1 MILKKFY
8 SPFFLSLFA
17 ILLGSCS
24 KESDKNSKV
33 APVVRQIQK
42 HIANSA
48 TDADSSGTYRI
59 AEINKAL
66 ELAVAAKIDSLQLKA
81 IAGKSETLNW
91 YFTDQSES
99 YTKDFLQFSELK
111 KDTFYIAMAKRDLGR
126 YYATKGKDTLAYGLL
141 NNAKQLLDNRG
152 KEDQEMY
159 ILLLQSDIV
168 ERSNDYGMV
177 ADLNV
182 DVLKLNKK
190 NNNRY
195 YYASANNN
203 LGIADKSMHNYR
215 KAIENFEKA
224 ADSTDEPEDR
234 WIIKN
239 NIGLSYT
246 YLGDYAKARPIFES
260 VIQKTTVDATK
271 ARAYDNLGFM
281 YYKAGDAKSLEYYKK
296 GYEIRSNNPMLAS
309 DRIVS
314 ELHLSDY
321 YKNSNPTLAVQYA
334 TTAYD
339 RATKMRRID
348 DRLEALKRLT
358 ALSSGVAVKSYSLK
372 FLGLN
377 DSISRVR
384 QSKKNTFAQI
394 KYEYKD
400 TQEENLRRKA
410 SEAQKTA
417 QLAKA
422 ETQKLGLGILILIGG
437 GAIFFVIRRM
447 QQKSR
452 EEKLLESYKTETRI
466 AKKVHD
472 ELANDVFN
480 VMTFAEIKDL
490 SDTENKEILLES
502 LDKIYTGSRNISREN
517 SSIDTGTLYPEQL
530 KEVIKGYKSEQVN
543 VMSSGMDQINWDEVD
558 PTKKIVV
565 YRVLQELLVN
575 MKKHSKSSLVVVR
588 FQLDGNRIQ
597 IDYSDNGVGIDKNK
611 LAVKN
616 GLRNVETRIESIS
629 GSYTFDA
636 VPNKGFKVS
645 FSFPK

>member
-17 ILLGSCS
+17 ILLGACS
-24 KESDKNSKV
+24 KDADKNSN
-33 APVVRQIQK
+33 ANPVVRQIQK

-48 TDADSSGTYRI
+48 TEADSSGAYRI
-59 AEINKAL
+59 AEIDKAL
-66 ELAVAAKIDSLQLKA
+66 QLATTAKIDSLLLKA
-81 IAGKSETLNW
+81 IAGKSETLLW
-91 YFTDQSES
+91 YYTDKSES
-99 YTKDFLQFSELK
+99 YAKDFLRFSELK

-126 YYATKGKDTLAYGLL
+126 YYAAKGKDTLAFGLL

-152 KEDQEMY
+152 KEEQEMY
-159 ILLLQSDIV
+159 ILLLMSDIV

-182 DVLKLNKK
+182 DVLKINKK
-190 NNNRY
+190 FNNRY
-195 YYASANNN
+195 YYVSARNN
-203 LGIADKSMHNYR
+203 LGISDKSMYNYK

-260 VIQKTTVDATK
+260 VIQKTTVAGTK
-271 ARAYDNLGFM
+271 ARAYDNLGFA
-281 YYKAGDAKSLEYYKK
+281 YYRAGDPKSLDYYKK

-321 YKNSNPTLAVQYA
+321 YKNSNPTLAIQYA

-348 DRLEALKRLT
+348 DQLEALKRLT
-358 ALSSGVAVKSYSLK
+358 ALSSGMAVKPYSLQ
-372 FLGLN
+372 FQRLN
-377 DSISRVR
+377 DSISQVR
-384 QSKKNTFAQI
+384 QSKRNTFTQT
-394 KYEYKD
+394 KYEYKA

-437 GAIFFVIRRM
+437 SVIFFVIRRM

-480 VMTFAEIKDL
+480 AMTFAEIKDL
-490 SDTENKEILLES
+490 SNVENKEILLES

-517 SSIDTGTLYPEQL
+517 STIDTGSDYPEQL
-530 KEVIKGYKSEQVN
+530 KEVIKGYKSERVN
-543 VMSSGMDQINWDEVD
+543 VMSSGLDQINWDEVD

-588 FQLDGNRIQ
+588 FQLDANRIQ

-611 LAVKN
+611 LALKN
-616 GLRNVETRIESIS
+616 GLQNVETRIKSIS
-629 GSYTFDA
+629 GTYTFDS
-636 VPNKGFKVS
+636 VPGKGFKVS
-645 FSFPK
+645 FSFLK

>member
-17 ILLGSCS
+17 ILLVACS
-24 KESDKNSKV
+24 KESDKNSG
-33 APVVRQIQK
+33 ATPVVRQIQK
-42 HIANSA
+42 HIDNSA
-48 TDADSSGTYRI
+48 ADSDSTAVYRI
-59 AEINKAL
+59 TEINKAIQ
-66 ELAVAAKIDSLQLKA
+66 LAGAAKIDSLLIKA
-81 IAGKSETLNW
+81 IAGKSETLFW
-91 YFTDQSES
+91 YDMDKSES
-99 YTKDFLQFSELK
+99 YTKDFLRFSEQK
-111 KDTFYIAMAKRDLGR
+111 KDTFYIAIAKRDLGR
-126 YYATKGKDTLAYGLL
+126 YYAFKGKDTLAFGLL
-141 NNAKQLLDNRG
+141 KDAKKLLDNRG
-152 KEDQEMY
+152 EEEQEMY
-159 ILLLQSDIV
+159 ILLMMSDIV

-190 NNNRY
+190 SNNRNY
-195 YYASANNN
+195 YVSARNN
-203 LGIADKSMHNYR
+203 LGISDKSMYNYK

-224 ADSTDEPEDR
+224 VDSTDDPEHR

-246 YLGDYAKARPIFES
+246 YLSEYDKARPIFES
-260 VIQKTTVDATK
+260 VIQNTTVDETK
-271 ARAYDNLGFM
+271 ARAYDNLGFA
-281 YYKAGDAKSLEYYKK
+281 YFRAGDPKSLDYYKK

-321 YKNSNPTLAVQYA
+321 YKNSNPELARQYA

-348 DRLEALKRLT
+348 DQLEALKRLT
-358 ALSSGVAVKSYSLK
+358 VLSSGAAVKSYSLQ
-372 FLGLN
+372 FQELN

-384 QSKKNTFAQI
+384 QSKVNTFVQT
-394 KYEYKD
+394 KYEYKE

-422 ETQKLGLGILILIGG
+422 ETQKLGLGILILT
-437 GAIFFVIRRM
+437 GAGVIFFVIRRM

-480 VMTFAEIKDL
+480 AMTFAEIKDL
-490 SDTENKEILLES
+490 SNTENKEMLLES

-517 SSIDTGTLYPEQL
+517 STIDTGVAYPEQL
-530 KEVIKGYKSEQVN
+530 REVIKGYKSERVN

-558 PTKKIVV
+558 PTKKIIV
-565 YRVLQELLVN
+565 YRVLQELLIN
-575 MKKHSKSSLVVVR
+575 MKKHSKSSLVVIR
-588 FQLDGNRIQ
+588 FQRNANTIQ

-629 GSYTFDA
+629 GTYTFDS

>member
-1 MILKKFY
+1 M
-8 SPFFLSLFA
+8 
-17 ILLGSCS
+17 
-24 KESDKNSKV
+24 

-321 YKNSNPTLAVQYA
+321 YKKSNPELARQYA

-358 ALSSGVAVKSYSLK
+358 ALSSGVAVKSYSLQ
-372 FLGLN
+372 FQELN

-422 ETQKLGLGILILIGG
+422 ETQKLGLAILILIGG
-437 GAIFFVIRRM
+437 SVIFFVFRRM
-447 QQKSR
+447 R
-452 EEKLLESYKTETRI
+452 EKNRIEKLLESYKTETRI

-480 VMTFAEIKDL
+480 AMTFAEIKDL
-490 SDTENKEILLES
+490 SDAENKEILLES

-517 SSIDTGTLYPEQL
+517 STIDTGTLYPEQL
-530 KEVIKGYKSEQVN
+530 KEVIKGYKSERVN

-588 FQLDGNRIQ
+588 FQLDANRIQ

-611 LAVKN
+611 LALKN
-616 GLRNVETRIESIS
+616 GLQNVETRIKSIS
-629 GSYTFDA
+629 GTYTFDS

>member
-1 MILKKFY
+1 
-8 SPFFLSLFA
+8 
-17 ILLGSCS
+17 
-24 KESDKNSKV
+24 
-33 APVVRQIQK
+33 
-42 HIANSA
+42 
-48 TDADSSGTYRI
+48 
-59 AEINKAL
+59 
-66 ELAVAAKIDSLQLKA
+66 
-81 IAGKSETLNW
+81 
-91 YFTDQSES
+91 
-99 YTKDFLQFSELK
+99 
-111 KDTFYIAMAKRDLGR
+111 
-126 YYATKGKDTLAYGLL
+126 
-141 NNAKQLLDNRG
+141 G
-152 KEDQEMY
+152 KEDEEMY
-159 ILLLQSDIV
+159 ILLLMSDIV

-190 NNNRY
+190 NNNNY
-195 YYASANNN
+195 YYVAARNN
-203 LGIADKSMHNYR
+203 LGIADKSMYNYK

-260 VIQKTTVDATK
+260 IIQKTTVDATK
-271 ARAYDNLGFM
+271 ARAYDNLGFA
-281 YYKAGDAKSLEYYKK
+281 YYRAGDPKSLDYYKK

-321 YKNSNPTLAVQYA
+321 YKNSNPTLAIQYA

-358 ALSSGVAVKSYSLK
+358 VLSSGMAVKPYSIQ
-372 FLGLN
+372 FQRLN
-377 DSISRVR
+377 DSISQVR
-384 QSKKNTFAQI
+384 QSKRNTFAQT
-394 KYEYKD
+394 KYEYKA

-437 GAIFFVIRRM
+437 SVIFFVIRRM

-480 VMTFAEIKDL
+480 AMTFAEIKDL
-490 SDTENKEILLES
+490 SNTENKEILLES

-517 SSIDTGTLYPEQL
+517 STIDTGSDYPEQL
-530 KEVIKGYKSEQVN
+530 KEVIKGYKSERVN
-543 VMSSGMDQINWDEVD
+543 VMSSGLDQINWDEVD

-588 FQLDGNRIQ
+588 FQLDANRIQ

-611 LAVKN
+611 LALKN
-616 GLRNVETRIESIS
+616 GLQNVETRIKSIS
-629 GSYTFDA
+629 GTYTFDS
-636 VPNKGFKVS
+636 VPGKGFKVS
-645 FSFPK
+645 FSFLK

>member
-8 SPFFLSLFA
+8 SPFFLLLFA
-17 ILLGSCS
+17 ILLGACS
-24 KESDKNSKV
+24 KDADKNSK
-33 APVVRQIQK
+33 ATTVVEQIQK
-42 HIANSA
+42 HIENSA
-48 TDADSSGTYRI
+48 IDDSSGIYKIT
-59 AEINKAL
+59 EIDKAL
-66 ELAVAAKIDSLQLKA
+66 KLSVAAKIDSLQLKA
-81 IAGKSETLNW
+81 TAEKSETLYW
-91 YFTDQSES
+91 YFPDKAEAFTM
-99 YTKDFLQFSELK
+99 DFLEFSKQK
-111 KDTFYIAMAKRDLGR
+111 KDTVYIAKAKRDLGR
-126 YYATKGKDTLAYGLL
+126 YYALKGKDTLAFGLL
-141 NNAKQLLDNRG
+141 KDATTLLDNRG
-152 KEDQEMY
+152 KEDEEMY
-159 ILLLQSDIV
+159 ILLLMSDIV

-190 NNNRY
+190 NNNNY
-195 YYASANNN
+195 YYVAARNN
-203 LGIADKSMHNYR
+203 LGIADKSMYNYK

-224 ADSTDEPEDR
+224 ADSTDDPEHR

-246 YLGDYAKARPIFES
+246 YLSEYDKARPIFES
-260 VIQKTTVDATK
+260 VIQKTTVAGTK
-271 ARAYDNLGFM
+271 ARAYDNLGFS
-281 YYKAGDAKSLEYYKK
+281 YYRAGDPKSLDYYKK
-296 GYEIRSNNPMLAS
+296 GYEIRSNDPTLAS
-309 DRIVS
+309 DCIIS

-321 YKNSNPTLAVQYA
+321 YKSSNPVLAKQYA
-334 TTAYD
+334 TTAYE

-358 ALSSGVAVKSYSLK
+358 NLSSGIAVKPYSLK
-372 FLGLN
+372 FQGLN
-377 DSISRVR
+377 DSISQVR
-384 QSKKNTFAQI
+384 QSKRNTFVQT
-394 KYEYKD
+394 KYEYKA

-437 GAIFFVIRRM
+437 SVIFFVIRRM

-480 VMTFAEIKDL
+480 AMTFAEIKDL
-490 SDTENKEILLES
+490 SDVENKEILLES

-517 SSIDTGTLYPEQL
+517 STIDTGSDYPEQL
-530 KEVIKGYKSEQVN
+530 KEVIKGYKSERVN

-558 PTKKIVV
+558 PTKKIIV
-565 YRVLQELLVN
+565 YRVLQELLIN

-588 FQLDGNRIQ
+588 FQLNANRIQ
-597 IDYSDNGVGIDKNK
+597 IDYSDNGVGVDKNK
-611 LAVKN
+611 LALKN
-616 GLRNVETRIESIS
+616 GLRNVETRIDSIS
-629 GSYTFDA
+629 GTYTFDS
-636 VPNKGFKVS
+636 VPGKGFKVS

>member
-1 MILKKFY
+1 M
-8 SPFFLSLFA
+8 
-17 ILLGSCS
+17 
-24 KESDKNSKV
+24 

-372 FLGLN
+372 FQGLN

-400 TQEENLRRKA
+400 TQEENLLRKA

-597 IDYSDNGVGIDKNK
+597 VDYSDNGVGIDKNK